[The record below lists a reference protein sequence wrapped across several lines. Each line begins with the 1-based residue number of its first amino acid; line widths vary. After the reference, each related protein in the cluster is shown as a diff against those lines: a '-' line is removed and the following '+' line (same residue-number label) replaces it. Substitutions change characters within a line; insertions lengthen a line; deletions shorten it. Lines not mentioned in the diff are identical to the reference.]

1 MVNLHTLHLV
11 WLILIS
17 SPFLVDSPVAPC
29 VSLYS
34 LSQLHLDD
42 PDYLDLAKG
51 SLCTFKKK
59 YSSEWLLIKQQ
70 IELIVQ

>member
-1 MVNLHTLHLV
+1 MAYLHTLHLV

-17 SPFLVDSPVAPC
+17 CPLLVDLPVAPC
-29 VSLYS
+29 VSFYS

-51 SLCTFKKK
+51 SLCTLKKK
-59 YSSEWLLIKQQ
+59 KF
-70 IELIVQ
+70 